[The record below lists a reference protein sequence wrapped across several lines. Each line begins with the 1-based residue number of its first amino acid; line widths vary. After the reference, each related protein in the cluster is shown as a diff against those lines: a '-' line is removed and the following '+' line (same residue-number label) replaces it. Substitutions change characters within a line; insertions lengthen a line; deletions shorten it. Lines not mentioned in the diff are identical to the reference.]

1 MVTSE
6 TFIKK
11 IKNTKRSKLAYFA
24 LFAAI
29 LIHIFWITRSEL
41 PSANIIGFDFKG
53 NFFDYLDN
61 LGPTGLIFLKS
72 INFVYMIVILSIF
85 ELTSSPSISIDAI
98 KNLSIFRTFATKG
111 AKYADIFY
119 WFFALILNRDR
130 FKFLLVTLTLGF
142 SRIHENFG
150 ESLNS
155 LYDKLFPFSS
165 IPIIVIFF
173 FSILLADFAEYFWHW
188 FVHKYFWE
196 LHEHHHSATEM
207 TIFSG
212 ARDNIWTNLITQIPL
227 LPLTVLST
235 IIINKSLGQGSW
247 MIFTIYCGIQLL
259 SKLFSDVAHSSIKL
273 IFPKPFSYIFMSPSL
288 HWIHHSSNP
297 SHFNKNLG
305 KIFTFPD
312 RIFGTYL
319 DESNIK
325 DIDGFGVGQSEYNEH
340 GILYCYYV
348 LPIQKLVKKYKK
360 LFFQNSH

>member
-119 WFFALILNRDR
+119 WFFALIL
-130 FKFLLVTLTLGF
+130 
-142 SRIHENFG
+142 
-150 ESLNS
+150 
-155 LYDKLFPFSS
+155 
-165 IPIIVIFF
+165 IV
-173 FSILLADFAEYFWHW
+173 A
-188 FVHKYFWE
+188 VP
-196 LHEHHHSATEM
+196 
-207 TIFSG
+207 
-212 ARDNIWTNLITQIPL
+212 LI
-227 LPLTVLST
+227 
-235 IIINKSLGQGSW
+235 
-247 MIFTIYCGIQLL
+247 
-259 SKLFSDVAHSSIKL
+259 
-273 IFPKPFSYIFMSPSL
+273 
-288 HWIHHSSNP
+288 
-297 SHFNKNLG
+297 
-305 KIFTFPD
+305 
-312 RIFGTYL
+312 
-319 DESNIK
+319 
-325 DIDGFGVGQSEYNEH
+325 
-340 GILYCYYV
+340 
-348 LPIQKLVKKYKK
+348 
-360 LFFQNSH
+360 